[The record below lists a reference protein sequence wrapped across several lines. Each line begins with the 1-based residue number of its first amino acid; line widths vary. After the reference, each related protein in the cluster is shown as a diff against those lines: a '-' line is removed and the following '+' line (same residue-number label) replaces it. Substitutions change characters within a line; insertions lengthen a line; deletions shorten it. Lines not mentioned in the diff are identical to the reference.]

1 MTHAVHPLQA
11 CWDAALAPV
20 RAQALELALTLDVFS
35 LLRAPSTPAALA
47 ARLSLAPANTAHWLE
62 LLWSMGLLTRQ
73 PAGDVWAYGVADALA
88 PYLLAGAAD
97 DCRHALRH
105 RLHTLAEFAGQL
117 PAWLTRDAIEP
128 AASASAWAQAG
139 QSHLA
144 QEQRAVTAKVALD
157 CVAGLPGLDG
167 ERWFLD
173 LGGGPGQVAI
183 ALAHAHP
190 QWRGRVFDLPD
201 AVAVAADSIAAAGLA
216 PRLQACGGDLAR
228 DPLGEGYHLI
238 WCSSVLHFA
247 PDLHT
252 ALARIA
258 AALAPGGY
266 LISLHAERPQQA
278 ADAAAVLPYYLPLLL
293 RGRHVWRE
301 GELALALPAHGLHL
315 AAPIQSHS
323 LPLAPA
329 PAIIARKPMP

>member
-11 CWDAALAPV
+11 CWDAALAPI
-20 RAQALELALTLDVFS
+20 RTQALDLALALDVFS
-35 LLRAPSTPAALA
+35 QLRAPTPPAALA
-47 ARLSLAPANTAHWLE
+47 TRLALAPANTGHWLE
-62 LLWSMGLLTRQ
+62 LLWSMGLLSRQ
-73 PAGDVWAYGVADALA
+73 PADEGWAYTVADALA
-88 PYLLAGAAD
+88 PYLLADAPD

-117 PAWLTRDAIEP
+117 PAWLTRHAAEP
-128 AASASAWAQAG
+128 VAPAGAWAQAA

-144 QEQRAVTAKVALD
+144 QEQRAVTARVALA

-167 ERWFLD
+167 PRRFLD

-183 ALAHAHP
+183 ALARAHP
-190 QWRGRVFDLPD
+190 QWCGRVFDLPD
-201 AVAVAADSIAAAGLA
+201 TVAVAADSIAAAGLA
-216 PRLQACGGDLAR
+216 HRLQACGGDLAH
-228 DPLGEGYHLI
+228 DALGDGYHLI

-247 PDLHT
+247 PDLHA

-266 LISLHAERPQQA
+266 LVSLHAERPQQA
-278 ADAAAVLPYYLPLLL
+278 AHAAAVLPYYLPLLL
-293 RGRHVWRE
+293 RGRHVWCE
-301 GELALALPAHGLHL
+301 GELARALPAHGLHL
-315 AAPIQSHS
+315 AAPIQPHS

-329 PAIIARKPMP
+329 PAIIARKSLS

>member
-167 ERWFLD
+167 ERWACHRQHSHD
-173 LGGGPGQVAI
+173 
-183 ALAHAHP
+183 
-190 QWRGRVFDLPD
+190 
-201 AVAVAADSIAAAGLA
+201 LA
-216 PRLQACGGDLAR
+216 PIDRPAKTAQRAWRHLGRINRQPGSQPPRHQGQAGDR
-228 DPLGEGYHLI
+228 RPGTPL
-238 WCSSVLHFA
+238 CQ
-247 PDLHT
+247 
-252 ALARIA
+252 
-258 AALAPGGY
+258 Y
-266 LISLHAERPQQA
+266 LRQRQ
-278 ADAAAVLPYYLPLLL
+278 
-293 RGRHVWRE
+293 
-301 GELALALPAHGLHL
+301 
-315 AAPIQSHS
+315 
-323 LPLAPA
+323 
-329 PAIIARKPMP
+329 